1 MFLNQDFRFAI
12 LAIIDYTSNRL
23 FWSRLSHFSHPER
36 LRRPGRGPPL
46 ALPGWQKP
54 GSASFQAGPQTPIR
68 PSPHS
73 FARFASLPRPIRCA
87 SATLRSAHHAPEQP
101 PGQVALRQHQPV
113 VPRVLD
119 QPAAGLHQP
128 LLQAGQGP
136 TFDLLRQHQPPPL
149 NAFCGPEPWH
159 TSGWDM
165 GRVPIIAVKDH
176 DDTTRT
182 IEGTARTRYRSN
194 LQRICA
200 AVIHDF
206 VLSRQQAPVSSVSR
220 VKFHYLSSR
229 SLAFL

>member
-1 MFLNQDFRFAI
+1 
-12 LAIIDYTSNRL
+12 
-23 FWSRLSHFSHPER
+23 
-36 LRRPGRGPPL
+36 
-46 ALPGWQKP
+46 
-54 GSASFQAGPQTPIR
+54 
-68 PSPHS
+68 
-73 FARFASLPRPIRCA
+73 
-87 SATLRSAHHAPEQP
+87 
-101 PGQVALRQHQPV
+101 
-113 VPRVLD
+113 
-119 QPAAGLHQP
+119 

-229 SLAFL
+229 SRAFL

>member
-12 LAIIDYTSNRL
+12 LATIDYTSNCL

-87 SATLRSAHHAPEQP
+87 SA
-101 PGQVALRQHQPV
+101 ALRFGAPCSRTTAGSGGS
-113 VPRVLD
+113 PPASTSSTARAC
-119 QPAAGLHQP
+119 AAGLHQP

-194 LQRICA
+194 LQRICT

-229 SLAFL
+229 SRAFL